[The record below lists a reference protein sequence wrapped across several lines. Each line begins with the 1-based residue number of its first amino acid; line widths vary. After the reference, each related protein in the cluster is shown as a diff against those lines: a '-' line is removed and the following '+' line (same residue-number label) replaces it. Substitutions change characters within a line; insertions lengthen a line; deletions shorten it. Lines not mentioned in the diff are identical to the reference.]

1 MTFFSAIDSTCTCL
15 AFPGVGGMTTFLVD
29 GVLDS
34 SVFSVRLSLSRER
47 VRMFEGLVGG
57 LILVLAPL
65 GRPRYRLSNV

>member
-1 MTFFSAIDSTCTCL
+1 
-15 AFPGVGGMTTFLVD
+15 MTTFLVD